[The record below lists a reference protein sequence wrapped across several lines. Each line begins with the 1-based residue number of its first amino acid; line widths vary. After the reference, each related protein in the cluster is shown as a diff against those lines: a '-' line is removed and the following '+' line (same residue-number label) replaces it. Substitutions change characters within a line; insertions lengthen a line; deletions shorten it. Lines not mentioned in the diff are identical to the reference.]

1 MTPLVQRMRRNAWLL
16 AATCLVT
23 AFAATSRPAWAQ
35 DSNAPTTS
43 APATA
48 PAASDAATTTPA
60 AESAPAAAGT
70 SSAAEPWKPDTGD
83 TAWLLVSCALVLLM
97 TPGLALFYGGMARRK
112 NVLGTFMHSFI
123 AMGIISILWA
133 VAGYSIAFGKGNAL
147 IGGTDYLFMA
157 NVGINDGAP
166 LAATVPHQL
175 FMAFQLMFAIIT
187 PALISGAFAERVKF
201 SGYLVFIALW
211 SLIVYSPLA
220 HWVWSPDGWLF
231 KLGALDFA
239 GGTVVHI
246 SSGITALIAC
256 LIVGKRKGFPSEE
269 MRPHNL
275 TMTLLGTGLLWFGWY
290 GFNGGSAVASGGL
303 AVAAF
308 VNTHMATAAAMMA
321 WVVVEWVHRGKPTAL
336 GAASGAVA
344 GMVGITPG
352 AGFVEV
358 MPSLVIGALTSI
370 ICYFAVVALKPK
382 FGYDDSL
389 DTFGV
394 HGIGGT
400 VGAILT
406 GVFCTTAVNA
416 AGKQGLVYGNPSQ
429 LVTQLIGVGATWAF
443 AAIVGGLLFLI
454 VEKTIG
460 IRAETKDEEAGLDVS
475 QHGEEGYVM

>member
-1 MTPLVQRMRRNAWLL
+1 M
-16 AATCLVT
+16 
-23 AFAATSRPAWAQ
+23 
-35 DSNAPTTS
+35 
-43 APATA
+43 APAPEAAPAPAPAEAAA
-48 PAASDAATTTPA
+48 PAAWA
-60 AESAPAAAGT
+60 
-70 SSAAEPWKPDTGD
+70 PDTGD
-83 TAWLLVSCALVLLM
+83 TTWLLVSCALVLLM

-123 AMGIISILWA
+123 AMGIISVLWA
-133 VAGYSIAFGKGNAL
+133 VAGYGIAFGKGNDF
-147 IGGTDYLFMA
+147 IGGGSFMFLSG
-157 NVGINDGAP
+157 VGIGDAAP
-166 LAATVPHQL
+166 LAGTVPHQL
-175 FMAFQLMFAIIT
+175 FMAFQMMFAIIT

-201 SGYLVFIALW
+201 SGYLVFISLW
-211 SLIVYSPLA
+211 SLLVYSPLA
-220 HWVWSPDGWLF
+220 HWVWSPEGWLF
-231 KLGALDFA
+231 KMGALDFA

-246 SSGITALIAC
+246 SSGVTAFVAC
-256 LIVGKRKGFPSEE
+256 LIIGKRKGYPNEE

-290 GFNGGSAVASGGL
+290 GFNGGSAVAAGGL

-321 WVVVEWVHRGKPTAL
+321 WVLVEWAHRGKPTAL

-358 MPSLVIGALTSI
+358 MPSMAIGALTAV

-406 GVFCTTAVNA
+406 GVFCTTAVNS
-416 AGKQGLVYGNPSQ
+416 AGKQGLLYGNPSQ
-429 LVTQLIGVGATWAF
+429 LVTQLIGVAATWVF
-443 AAIVGGLLFLI
+443 AAIVGGLLFVI
-454 VEKTIG
+454 VDKTIG
-460 IRAETKDEEAGLDVS
+460 MRVAAKDEEAGLDVS

>member
-1 MTPLVQRMRRNAWLL
+1 MVRS
-16 AATCLVT
+16 V
-23 AFAATSRPAWAQ
+23 SRPGLFLGSMLGLLVPVAAWAQ
-35 DSNAPTTS
+35 D
-43 APATA
+43 
-48 PAASDAATTTPA
+48 AAA
-60 AESAPAAAGT
+60 APAAA
-70 SSAAEPWKPDTGD
+70 EPWAPNTGD
-83 TAWLLVSCALVLLM
+83 TAWMLVSCALVLLM

-123 AMGIISILWA
+123 AMGIISILWG
-133 VAGYSIAFGKGNAL
+133 VVGYTIAFGPGGNDL
-147 IGGTDYLFMA
+147 IGGMEFLFLKG
-157 NVGINDGAP
+157 VGITDGAP
-166 LAATVPHQL
+166 LAATIPHQL
-175 FMAFQLMFAIIT
+175 FMVFQMMFAIIT

-220 HWVWSPDGWLF
+220 HWVWHPDGWLF

-246 SSGITALIAC
+246 SSGVTALVAC
-256 LIVGKRKGFPSEE
+256 LIIGKRKGYPSDE

-275 TMTLLGTGLLWFGWY
+275 TMTLLGTGLLWFGWF
-290 GFNGGSAVASGGL
+290 GFNGGSAVASNGL

-321 WVVVEWVHRGKPTAL
+321 WVLVEWAHRGKPTAL

-352 AGFVEV
+352 AGFVEP
-358 MPSLVIGALTSI
+358 MPACLIGAITSV
-370 ICYFAVVALKPK
+370 ICYFAVVSLKPK

-394 HGIGGT
+394 HGVGGT

-406 GVFCTTAVNA
+406 GVFCTTAVNS
-416 AGKQGLVYGNPSQ
+416 AGKQGLMYGNPGQ
-429 LVTQLIGVGATWAF
+429 VVTQLIGVAATWAF
-443 AAIVGGLLFLI
+443 AAIVGGIILLI
-454 VEKTIG
+454 VDKTIG
-460 IRAETKDEEAGLDVS
+460 LRAKTHDEEAGLDVS